1 MPGTTS
7 NYFDSAPVSFNRDNV
22 DAKINWNPSDK
33 TMLWAKYS
41 AMKALVTDQ
50 FSLGPAGGVGM
61 VNGGGAG
68 TGDVLIQVVAI
79 GGVHTFTPAFLV
91 DGNMAVSR
99 DPLTL
104 IGPDSGSAFGLDTL
118 HIPGTNGPDPRYNG
132 IPGFSISGYEPIGGN
147 ETYLPKYIRSTYFTY
162 SLNFGLTK
170 GRHEMR
176 FGVGCGAL
184 PRERMASGGRRR
196 A

>member
-1 MPGTTS
+1 MEPAARRSRGISFLLSQQSPITLKMQSFIPEPNLPGTTS

-33 TMLWAKYS
+33 TMFWGKYS

-79 GGVHTFTPAFLV
+79 GGVHTFTPTFLV
-91 DGNMAVSR
+91 DGNLAVSR

-118 HIPGTNGPDPRYNG
+118 HIPGTQRTRPALQRYSRV
-132 IPGFSISGYEPIGGN
+132 FDQR
-147 ETYLPKYIRSTYFTY
+147 L
-162 SLNFGLTK
+162 
-170 GRHEMR
+170 
-176 FGVGCGAL
+176 
-184 PRERMASGGRRR
+184 
-196 A
+196 